1 MRKSKKI
8 KYLAGAH
15 APLSKMLKPYDENV
29 CEFFNELS
37 RSLLKDKDVKKYPD
51 VASYAFWCRKNNI
64 NKLKENFK
72 EEHIRLGLG
81 IAFHIS
87 PSNVPVNFAYSF
99 SFGLLSGN
107 SNIIRVPSK
116 LFPQVKIICNAINNL
131 FKIKKYKKIK
141 EMNSFVRYEKND
153 QITAFYSSKCNAR
166 IIWGGSESI
175 KNIRTIPIPERSV
188 EITFADRYSFC
199 LMDATSV
206 AKLNK
211 TKLRRLAEKFYNDTY
226 VIDQN
231 ACSSPHL
238 IIWVGKNKKVAKKKF
253 WNTLYL
259 VVKQKYVLE
268 DVGIIDKYTQLFRNA
283 IDFKNIKFAKRYG
296 NYIYCVSLNNLPNN
310 TDTLRGKWGYFYEHD
325 TDDFVKI
332 ANIVSSK
339 FQTLTYFGIKKS
351 KLKNFVNKY
360 DLPGIDRIVPVGQS
374 LDIGFIWDGFDMQ
387 RSLSRV
393 IEVR

>member
-1 MRKSKKI
+1 MRKSTKI
-8 KYLAGAH
+8 KYLAGTH

-51 VASYAFWCRKNNI
+51 VVSYAFWCRKNNI

-238 IIWVGKNKKVAKKKF
+238 IIWVGKNKKEAKKKF

-268 DVGIIDKYTQLFRNA
+268 DVGVIDKYTQLFRNA

-296 NYIYCVSLNNLPNN
+296 NYIYCVSLNNLPSN

-339 FQTLTYFGIKKS
+339 FQ
-351 KLKNFVNKY
+351 
-360 DLPGIDRIVPVGQS
+360 
-374 LDIGFIWDGFDMQ
+374 
-387 RSLSRV
+387 
-393 IEVR
+393 